1 MGYIGIFI
9 IIYANC
15 NIPQAIF
22 YLPKGTIILT
32 LDPKIM
38 KPDLALDKAF
48 SVQALSLLAASTA
61 TCSTASVGW
70 GLNVAMSKHDMR
82 TRTLGILRD

>member
-9 IIYANC
+9 IVDANY
-15 NIPQAIF
+15 NVPEAIF
-22 YLPKGTIILT
+22 YLLKGTIILT
-32 LDPKIM
+32 LDAKIM
-38 KPDLALDKAF
+38 KPELALDKAF

-70 GLNVAMSKHDMR
+70 GLNVAMSKHDMSPG
-82 TRTLGILRD
+82 TLGILRD